1 MNEWI
6 RNDGYVVAMTY
17 NSFDVS
23 VFPVDLLYP
32 VDVVAKIERLKASL
46 LSKQGDHDASGPVE
60 ALTKQLLN
68 IELVLSHR
76 DAVHELK
83 IDKCTFLGKNV
94 PSTKICVF
102 LCCFTKVAKR
112 QPKNV
117 STRRLHAVVPAKLT
131 KGGEIPYTRLC

>member
-1 MNEWI
+1 MNEWM
-6 RNDGYVVAMTY
+6 RNDAMTY

-32 VDVVAKIERLKASL
+32 VDVVAKVERLEASL
-46 LSKQGDHDASGPVE
+46 LPKQGDHDASGPVE

-83 IDKCTFLGKNV
+83 ID
-94 PSTKICVF
+94 
-102 LCCFTKVAKR
+102 
-112 QPKNV
+112 Q
-117 STRRLHAVVPAKLT
+117 
-131 KGGEIPYTRLC
+131 